1 MLYVAG
7 FFFPQWCRMYII
19 ICLFPQG
26 DSTAKLEVSGDSLL
40 DESETSDGEGFSE
53 NGNGLF

>member
-1 MLYVAG
+1 
-7 FFFPQWCRMYII
+7 MYNII
-19 ICLFPQG
+19 VFFPQG

-53 NGNGLF
+53 NGNVFFI